1 MPYSLKITRNTYTQE
16 IKVHSITKAPD
27 GAKPY
32 KHWLS
37 GHYVESLQIFDDRAA
52 ADLARTHELLAAD
65 FARMDRETLYET
77 FRKDLDRVA
86 FFGWT
91 MTDLCE
97 QSGLNYTTV
106 TALRYKAWTPNPRIF
121 AKVHLI
127 ADALE
132 SVAKMARAALPAE
145 AGCGNPLGTR
155 RGRKDIYKS
164 SPYYKG

>member
-37 GHYVESLQIFDDRAA
+37 GHYVESLQIFDDRAE

-91 MTDLCE
+91 MTTLCRKAHI
-97 QSGLNYTTV
+97 NYLTLFTY
-106 TALRYKAWTPNPRIF
+106 AYKTRKVNPRIG
-121 AKVHLI
+121 AKVHI
-127 ADALE
+127 VANTLE
-132 SVAKMARAALPAE
+132 NVAKTLPAILPFDAGVGSPLE
-145 AGCGNPLGTR
+145 ARGYHADPNRIPPLW
-155 RGRKDIYKS
+155 
-164 SPYYKG
+164 

>member
-65 FARMDRETLYET
+65 FARMDRETLYEI
-77 FRKDLDRVA
+77 FRRDLDRVA
-86 FFGWT
+86 FFGWAV
-91 MTDLCE
+91 TDLCRFLGDIDRATLA
-97 QSGLNYTTV
+97 SYAHARPV
-106 TALRYKAWTPNPRIF
+106 NPRLAARIRI
-121 AKVHLI
+121 I

-132 SVAKMARAALPAE
+132 NVAKMAATVLPAG
-145 AGCGNPLGTR
+145 AGCGNILMSRGGR
-155 RGRKDIYKS
+155 RKQS
-164 SPYYKG
+164 APT